1 MSMKA
6 LLHAAR
12 GLMMVALTIVIG
24 GCAGQQFRSKSSVV
38 DYLYPKSSSTVIQPG
53 VPTLSLP
60 LKVGIAFVPEQA
72 SQSRGLNLWTG
83 MNRGQGLTE
92 AKKTELLDR
101 VAEHFRGQD
110 FISSIDVIPSTYL
123 RPGGSF
129 SNLDQIRSMYD
140 IDVIALVSYDQVQF
154 TDEGALSMTYWT
166 LVGAYV
172 ISAEKNDTSTLLDTA
187 VYDIAS
193 RKMLFR
199 APGTS
204 TVRGNATPINL
215 SEELRRDSLKSFT
228 AATDDMIRNLDIQ
241 LNRFKEKIRNKPEQ
255 VNIVRQPGYSGGGVL
270 TPATVNLLLLSL
282 VIAVGRRA
290 LRRQHR

>member
-1 MSMKA
+1 MKLLFLAGRYLLLMA
-6 LLHAAR
+6 L
-12 GLMMVALTIVIG
+12 GLVVS

-38 DYLYPKSSSTVIQPG
+38 DYLYPKSSTTVISPG
-53 VPTLSLP
+53 IPTLSLP
-60 LKVGIAFVPEQA
+60 LKVGIAFVPEQLP
-72 SQSRGLNLWTG
+72 QSRGLNLWAG
-83 MNRGQGLTE
+83 LNRGQTLTE
-92 AKKTELLDR
+92 ARKSELLDR
-101 VAEHFRGQD
+101 VAEHFRGRD
-110 FISSIDVIPSTYL
+110 FISSIDVIPSAYL

-129 SNLDQIRSMYD
+129 ANLDQIRTMYD

-204 TVRGNATPINL
+204 TVKGSATPINL
-215 SEELRRDSLKSFT
+215 SEELRQDSLKSFA
-228 AATDDMIRNLDIQ
+228 AATDDMISNLDIQ
-241 LNRFKEKIRNKPEQ
+241 LDRFKEKIRNKPEQ

-270 TPATVNLLLLSL
+270 APPLLGLLLLMLALS
-282 VIAVGRRA
+282 AGRNS
-290 LRRQHR
+290 RRRGSGL